1 MKLVGATGI
10 EDRLQVSLR
19 SFRPRD
25 VWGRIVMASFYMGG
39 LPYLAL
45 WWLQHPQSKI
55 YKNRKGPRKKKNA
68 SVELRDEFLRTF

>member
-10 EDRLQVSLR
+10 EDRLQVSLIVHFIQGTYGR
-19 SFRPRD
+19 
-25 VWGRIVMASFYMGG
+25 WGLIVMASFYRGG

-68 SVELRDEFLRTF
+68 SVELRN